1 MPTPPNFKPNPLTPQ
16 YLWNEAAHNYV
27 DRATGRFVGRQAVRD
42 QLDNVIDASS
52 QVMRAISQQLREGD
66 ISLAEW
72 QIQMMQQIKTTHLA
86 GAAMQR
92 GGWQQMTQADFMGQ
106 QAEEEA
112 EADSGL
118 PPLGPILLASAGLTV
133 IVRREYGFLRDFA
146 EQIVNGKQK
155 LDGTLVRRAALYGQQ
170 GRPTYLTF
178 WDSTA
183 AQRGFD
189 EERSILQ
196 PAEHCAECVDE
207 DAKDFQPLGQMI
219 PIGRRICR
227 GNDRCLKEFRNSQT
241 GETLRV

>member
-1 MPTPPNFKPNPLTPQ
+1 MPTPPNFKPNPLTPE
-16 YLWNEAAHNYV
+16 YLWNEAGHNYI
-27 DRATGRFVGRQAVRD
+27 DRKTGRFVSRQVIRD

-52 QVMRAISQQLREGD
+52 QVMRAISQQLRDGD

-72 QIQMMQQIKTTHLA
+72 QTQMMQQIKTTHLA
-86 GAAMQR
+86 GGAMQR
-92 GGWQQMTQADFMGQ
+92 GGWQQMTQADFGRVGQ
-106 QAEEEA
+106 
-112 EADSGL
+112 
-118 PPLGPILLASAGLTV
+118 
-133 IVRREYGFLRDFA
+133 IVRREYDFLRTFA
-146 EQIVNGKQK
+146 EQIASGQQK
-155 LDGTLVRRAALYGQQ
+155 LDGTLARRAALYGQQ

-196 PAEHCAECVDE
+196 PAEHCTECISE

-219 PIGRRICR
+219 PIGQRICR
-227 GNDRCLKEFRNSQT
+227 SSDKCLKEYRNSQT